1 MALTVEDGTV
11 VAGADSYIS
20 LANAKTYHTAH
31 DDPTDW
37 TSASDAEKCD
47 GKMECRRCEKESA
60 LKYGAATLDGAFD
73 WDGQITSATQVL
85 AWPRADCSDRE
96 GRTPADNVIPQQ
108 VKDAQCE
115 LAVVHL
121 GTVLTSTY
129 DRDGMVAS
137 EQAGPVKIEYQDG
150 APGEATW
157 PYILR
162 LLNGLALRRSSV
174 AIDIERA

>member
-37 TSASDAEKCD
+37 TSASDA
-47 GKMECRRCEKESA
+47 EKESA